1 MREFL
6 IIIFTLVLGIN
17 SALAYELVLPKEKK
31 SIANTNYA
39 FFVGKA
45 GKTESIIINDE
56 KVYIAPNGAFA
67 HTVKL
72 KDGENRIMVK
82 SNYNTQ
88 VYRFYKNKQENII
101 VVEEIKKIVVH
112 ISGQVV
118 NPGVITLNENSRIV
132 DAINE
137 AGGLTNLADLNKIN
151 LAYVLEDAQKIYIP
165 SVDDKE
171 ESKYILNG
179 SGDTE
184 IVTSSGSVQSKK
196 EEKLMV
202 NINTANAIELSKLPG
217 IGNST
222 ALKIINYRNENG
234 KFNTIDDIKNVSG
247 IGENKFNKI
256 KDNIF
261 VK

>member
-1 MREFL
+1 MFEDKKKRVL
-6 IIIFTLVLGIN
+6 IIGAICVIIVVGAILYYFMQDMG
-17 SALAYELVLPKEKK
+17 EEE
-31 SIANTNYA
+31 
-39 FFVGKA
+39 FVDL
-45 GKTESIIINDE
+45 ESLEVNE
-56 KVYIAPNGAFA
+56 EAK
-67 HTVKL
+67 
-72 KDGENRIMVK
+72 
-82 SNYNTQ
+82 
-88 VYRFYKNKQENII
+88 ENII
-101 VVEEIKKIVVH
+101 QNEVIEEVNQIVVH
-112 ISGQVV
+112 ISGEVI
-118 NPGVITLNENSRIV
+118 NTGVISLNENSRII
-132 DAINE
+132 DAINK
-137 AGGLTNLADLNKIN
+137 AGGLTSKADISKVN

-171 ESKYILNG
+171 EEMYILEG

-184 IVTSSGSVQSKK
+184 IVSSSGSIENKK

-247 IGENKFNKI
+247 IGESKFNKI
-256 KDNIF
+256 KDSIF

>member
-1 MREFL
+1 MLFEENKKKVL
-6 IIIFTLVLGIN
+6 IIGAICV
-17 SALAYELVLPKEKK
+17 
-31 SIANTNYA
+31 
-39 FFVGKA
+39 
-45 GKTESIIINDE
+45 IIIIGIIIYFFIQDE
-56 KVYIAPNGAFA
+56 
-67 HTVKL
+67 
-72 KDGENRIMVK
+72 GEDYLDFEELDRTI
-82 SNYNTQ
+82 
-88 VYRFYKNKQENII
+88 ENIENVI
-101 VVEEIKKIVVH
+101 QNEVIEEISKIVVH

-118 NPGVITLNENSRIV
+118 NPGVISLDEGARII
-132 DAINE
+132 DAINK
-137 AGGLTNLADLNKIN
+137 AGGLTEKADISKVN

-171 ESKYILNG
+171 EKMYILEG

-184 IVTSSGSVQSKK
+184 IVTSSGSSQNKK

-202 NINTANAIELSKLPG
+202 NINTANAIELSQLSG

-234 KFNTIDDIKNVSG
+234 NFKTIEDIKNVSG
-247 IGENKFNKI
+247 IGEAKFNKI

>member
-1 MREFL
+1 MFDRFDKKKIIIIGAICVIL
-6 IIIFTLVLGIN
+6 IIGGGCYYFLEYNNEDFVEFEDEIEVD
-17 SALAYELVLPKEKK
+17 
-31 SIANTNYA
+31 TNE
-39 FFVGKA
+39 V
-45 GKTESIIINDE
+45 
-56 KVYIAPNGAFA
+56 
-67 HTVKL
+67 
-72 KDGENRIMVK
+72 
-82 SNYNTQ
+82 
-88 VYRFYKNKQENII
+88 ENIT
-101 VVEEIKKIVVH
+101 EEETKKIVVH
-112 ISGQVV
+112 ISGQVI
-118 NPGVITLNENSRIV
+118 NPGVITLNENARIV

-137 AGGLTNLADLNKIN
+137 AGGLTNSADLNKIN

-171 ESKYILNG
+171 EKEYILNG

-184 IVTSSGSVQSKK
+184 IVTSSGSAENKK

-202 NINTANAIELSKLPG
+202 NINTANAIELSQLPG

-247 IGENKFNKI
+247 IGENKFNNI

>member
-1 MREFL
+1 MLDRFDKKKVIIIGAICVIL
-6 IIIFTLVLGIN
+6 IIGAIVYYFFEYNNEDFVEFEDEVEI
-17 SALAYELVLPKEKK
+17 S
-31 SIANTNYA
+31 TNE
-39 FFVGKA
+39 V
-45 GKTESIIINDE
+45 
-56 KVYIAPNGAFA
+56 
-67 HTVKL
+67 
-72 KDGENRIMVK
+72 EN
-82 SNYNTQ
+82 
-88 VYRFYKNKQENII
+88 I
-101 VVEEIKKIVVH
+101 VVEEKTKNIIVH
-112 ISGQVV
+112 ISGQVI
-118 NPGVITLNENSRIV
+118 NPGVITLNENARIV

-137 AGGLTNLADLNKIN
+137 AGGLTSLADLNKIN

-171 ESKYILNG
+171 EREYILNG

-184 IVTSSGSVQSKK
+184 IVTSSGSVQNKK

-202 NINTANAIELSKLPG
+202 NINTANAIELSELPG

-256 KDNIF
+256 KDNVF

>member
-1 MREFL
+1 MFDGFDKKKVIIIGLICVFL
-6 IIIFTLVLGIN
+6 IIGG
-17 SALAYELVLPKEKK
+17 
-31 SIANTNYA
+31 SIYYFLEYNNQD
-39 FFVGKA
+39 FV
-45 GKTESIIINDE
+45 EFEDE
-56 KVYIAPNGAFA
+56 I
-67 HTVKL
+67 
-72 KDGENRIMVK
+72 EI
-82 SNYNTQ
+82 SE
-88 VYRFYKNKQENII
+88 NKQENII
-101 VVEEIKKIVVH
+101 AQEIKKIVVH
-112 ISGQVV
+112 ISGQVI

-184 IVTSSGSVQSKK
+184 IVTSSGSYQNKK

>member
-1 MREFL
+1 MFDGFDKKRIIIIGAICVIL
-6 IIIFTLVLGIN
+6 IIGG
-17 SALAYELVLPKEKK
+17 
-31 SIANTNYA
+31 SIYYFLEYNNQD
-39 FFVGKA
+39 FV
-45 GKTESIIINDE
+45 EFEDE
-56 KVYIAPNGAFA
+56 I
-67 HTVKL
+67 
-72 KDGENRIMVK
+72 EI
-82 SNYNTQ
+82 SE
-88 VYRFYKNKQENII
+88 NKQENII
-101 VVEEIKKIVVH
+101 AQEIKKIVVH

-184 IVTSSGSVQSKK
+184 IVTSSGSYQNKK